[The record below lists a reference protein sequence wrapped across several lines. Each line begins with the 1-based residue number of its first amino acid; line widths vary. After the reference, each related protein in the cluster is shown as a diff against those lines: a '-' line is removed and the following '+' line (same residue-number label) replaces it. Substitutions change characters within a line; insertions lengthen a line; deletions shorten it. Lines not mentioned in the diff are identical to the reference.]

1 MRIKSLVAPVALAAA
16 AALLLSGCVNNE
28 EAPATGGGGGAGV
41 SVDEASVALLPDDI
55 KEAGKLVIG
64 TDANYAPNEYKD
76 PDGKVIGWEI
86 DLIDAMAAKLGL
98 ETEYK
103 SSQFDNIIPSIVG
116 GKLDFG
122 LSSFTDTVEREE
134 KVDFINYYTAGV
146 QWASTVGTEVDPN
159 NACGLKVA
167 VQSTTF
173 QDTEEVPAKSDAC
186 VAAGKEPIEKL
197 QFEAQDAAAN
207 AVALGQADAFS
218 ADSPVTLY
226 AIAQNPDKLQAAGE
240 TFDEAPYGLPI
251 AKDSELTE
259 AIVSAFEALIADG
272 TYTEI
277 LDEWGVAAGGL
288 DEITINA
295 ASKG

>member
-1 MRIKSLVAPVALAAA
+1 MRRKSLVAPLALAAA

-55 KEAGKLVIG
+55 KDAGKLVIG
-64 TDANYAPNEYKD
+64 TDPNYAPNEYKD
-76 PDGKVIGWEI
+76 PDGKPIGWEI

-116 GKLDFG
+116 NKLDFG

-134 KVDFINYYTAGV
+134 KVDFINYYTAGI
-146 QWASTVGTEVDPN
+146 QWASPAGTEVDPN

-167 VQSTTF
+167 VQATTY
-173 QDTEEVPAKSDAC
+173 QDTEEIPAKSDAC
-186 VAAGKEPIEKL
+186 VAAGKAPIEKL

-207 AVALGQADAFS
+207 AVVLGQADAFS
-218 ADSPVTLY
+218 ADSPVTGY
-226 AIAQNPDKLQAAGE
+226 AIAQTDGKMQAAGE
-240 TFDEAPYGLPI
+240 TFDVAPYGLPI

-259 AIVSAFEALIADG
+259 ALVSALQSMIDDG
-272 TYTEI
+272 TYKDI
-277 LDEWGVAAGGL
+277 LDEWGVTDGSV

>member
-1 MRIKSLVAPVALAAA
+1 MRIKTFVAPFALAAA
-16 AALLLSGCVNNE
+16 AALVLTGCVNNE
-28 EAPATGGGGGAGV
+28 AAPSKGGDGGSGV

-55 KEAGKLVIG
+55 KDAGKLVIG

-86 DLIDAMAAKLGL
+86 DLIDAAAAKLGL

-116 GKLDFG
+116 NKLDFG
-122 LSSFTDTVEREE
+122 LSSFTDTLEREE

-146 QWASTVGTEVDPN
+146 QWASTKGTEVDPD

-226 AIAQNPDKLQAAGE
+226 AIAQNSDKLQAAGE

-259 AIVSAFEALIADG
+259 ALVSALQALIDDG
-272 TYTEI
+272 TYEEI
-277 LDEWGVAAGGL
+277 LDEWGVADGGL

>member
-1 MRIKSLVAPVALAAA
+1 MRRKSLVAPLALAAA
-16 AALLLSGCVNNE
+16 AALVLTGCVNNE

-55 KEAGKLVIG
+55 KEEGKLVIG
-64 TDANYAPNEYKD
+64 TDANYAPNEFKD

-103 SSQFDNIIPSIVG
+103 ASQFDNIIPSIVG
-116 GKLDFG
+116 NKLDFG

-134 KVDFINYYTAGV
+134 QVDFINYYTAGV
-146 QWASTVGTEVDPN
+146 QWASRAGEEVDPN

-167 VQSTTF
+167 VQATTF

-207 AVALGQADAFS
+207 AVVLGQADAFS

-226 AIAQNPDKLQAAGE
+226 AIAQTDGKLQAAGE

-259 AIVSAFEALIADG
+259 AIVSALESLIADG
-272 TYTEI
+272 TYEEI
-277 LDEWGVAAGGL
+277 LAEWGVADGGV

>member
-1 MRIKSLVAPVALAAA
+1 MRMKTLVAPLALAAA
-16 AALLLSGCVNNE
+16 AALVLTGCVNNE
-28 EAPATGGGGGAGV
+28 TAPTTGGDGGSGV

-76 PDGKVIGWEI
+76 PDGNVIGWEI

-103 SSQFDNIIPSIVG
+103 SSQFDNIIPSILG
-116 GKLDFG
+116 NKLDFG
-122 LSSFTDTVEREE
+122 LSSFTDTLEREE

-146 QWASTVGTEVDPN
+146 QWASTKGTEVDPN

-186 VAAGKEPIEKL
+186 VAAGKEPIQKL

-218 ADSPVTLY
+218 ADSPVTLF
-226 AIAQNPDKLQAAGE
+226 AIAQNSDKLQAAGE

-259 AIVSAFEALIADG
+259 AIVSAFESLLADG

-277 LDEWGVAAGGL
+277 LDEWGVADGGL

>member
-1 MRIKSLVAPVALAAA
+1 MLRKSLVGPLALAAA

-64 TDANYAPNEYKD
+64 TDANYPPNEYKD
-76 PDGKVIGWEI
+76 PNGKVIGWEI

-103 SSQFDNIIPSIVG
+103 ASQFDNIIPSIVG
-116 GKLDFG
+116 NKLDFG

-146 QWASTVGTEVDPN
+146 QWASTKGTDVDPN

-226 AIAQNPDKLQAAGE
+226 AIAQNDDKLQAAGE

-259 AIVSAFEALIADG
+259 AIVSALEALIADG

-277 LDEWGVAAGGL
+277 LDEWGVANGGL
-288 DEITINA
+288 EEITINA

>member
-1 MRIKSLVAPVALAAA
+1 MRMKSLVAPLALAAA
-16 AALLLSGCVNNE
+16 AALVLTGCVNNE
-28 EAPATGGGGGAGV
+28 TAPTTGGDGGSGV

-64 TDANYAPNEYKD
+64 TDPNYAPNEYKD
-76 PDGKVIGWEI
+76 SAGNPIGWEI

-98 ETEYK
+98 TTEYK

-116 GKLDFG
+116 NKLDFG

-134 KVDFINYYTAGV
+134 KVDFINYYTAGI
-146 QWASTVGTEVDPN
+146 QWASRAGEEIDPN
-159 NACGLKVA
+159 DACGLKVA
-167 VQSTTF
+167 VQATTY

-186 VAAGKEPIEKL
+186 VAAGKEPIQKL

-207 AVALGQADAFS
+207 AVVLGQADAFT

-226 AIAQNPDKLQAAGE
+226 AIAQTEGKMQAAGE
-240 TFDEAPYGLPI
+240 TFDVAPYGLPI
-251 AKDSELTE
+251 AKDGELTD
-259 AIVSAFEALIADG
+259 AIVSALQSMIDDG
-272 TYTEI
+272 TYQDI
-277 LDEWGVAAGGL
+277 LDEWGVADGGI

>member
-1 MRIKSLVAPVALAAA
+1 MRIKTFVAPLALAAA
-16 AALLLSGCVNNE
+16 AALLLTGCVNNE
-28 EAPATGGGGGAGV
+28 TAPSKGGDGASGV

-64 TDANYAPNEYKD
+64 TDANYPPNEYKD
-76 PDGKVIGWEI
+76 SDGTVIGWEI

-103 SSQFDNIIPSIVG
+103 ASQFDNIIPSIVG
-116 GKLDFG
+116 NKLDFG
-122 LSSFTDTVEREE
+122 LSSFTDTIEREE
-134 KVDFINYYTAGV
+134 QVDFVNYYTAGV
-146 QWASTVGTEVDPN
+146 QWASTKGTEVDPN

-226 AIAQNPDKLQAAGE
+226 AIAQNGDKLQAAGE

-277 LDEWGVAAGGL
+277 LDEWGVADGGL

>member
-1 MRIKSLVAPVALAAA
+1 MRIKTFVAPFALAAA
-16 AALLLSGCVNNE
+16 AALVLTGCVNNVA
-28 EAPATGGGGGAGV
+28 APSKGGDGGSGV

-55 KEAGKLVIG
+55 KDAGKLVIG

-86 DLIDAMAAKLGL
+86 DLIDAAAAKLGL

-116 GKLDFG
+116 NKLDFG
-122 LSSFTDTVEREE
+122 LSSFTDTLEREE

-146 QWASTVGTEVDPN
+146 QWASTKGTEVDPD

-226 AIAQNPDKLQAAGE
+226 AIAQNSDKLQAAGE

-259 AIVSAFEALIADG
+259 ALVSALQALIDDG
-272 TYTEI
+272 TYEEI
-277 LDEWGVAAGGL
+277 LDEWGVADGGL

>member
-1 MRIKSLVAPVALAAA
+1 MLRKSLVGPLALAAA

-28 EAPATGGGGGAGV
+28 EAPATGGGGGAGI

-64 TDANYAPNEYKD
+64 TDANYPPNEYKD
-76 PDGKVIGWEI
+76 PNGKVIGWEI

-103 SSQFDNIIPSIVG
+103 ASQFDNIIPSIVG
-116 GKLDFG
+116 NKLDFG

-146 QWASTVGTEVDPN
+146 QWASTKGTDVDPN

-226 AIAQNPDKLQAAGE
+226 AIAQNDDKLQAAGE

-259 AIVSAFEALIADG
+259 AIVSALEALIADG

-277 LDEWGVAAGGL
+277 LDEWGVANGGL
-288 DEITINA
+288 EEITINA

>member
-1 MRIKSLVAPVALAAA
+1 MRRKTLVAPLALAAA
-16 AALLLSGCVNNE
+16 AALVLTGCVNNE

-55 KEAGKLVIG
+55 KEEGKLVIG
-64 TDANYAPNEYKD
+64 TDANYAPNEFKD

-86 DLIDAMAAKLGL
+86 DLIDAVAAKLGL

-103 SSQFDNIIPSIVG
+103 ASQFDNIIPSIVG
-116 GKLDFG
+116 NKLDFG

-134 KVDFINYYTAGV
+134 QVDFINYYTAGV
-146 QWASTVGTEVDPN
+146 QWASRAGEEVDPN

-167 VQSTTF
+167 VQATTF
-173 QDTEEVPAKSDAC
+173 QDTAEVPAKSDAC

-207 AVALGQADAFS
+207 AVVLGQADAFS

-226 AIAQNPDKLQAAGE
+226 AIAQTDGKLQAAGE

-259 AIVSAFEALIADG
+259 ALVSALEALIEDG
-272 TYTEI
+272 TYEEI
-277 LDEWGVAAGGL
+277 LDEWGVADGGI

>member
-1 MRIKSLVAPVALAAA
+1 MRRKSLVAPLALAAA

-55 KEAGKLVIG
+55 AEAGKLVIG
-64 TDANYAPNEYKD
+64 TDANYAPNEFKD

-103 SSQFDNIIPSIVG
+103 ASQFDNIIPSIVG
-116 GKLDFG
+116 NKLDFG

-134 KVDFINYYTAGV
+134 QVDFVNYYTAGV
-146 QWASTVGTEVDPN
+146 QWASRAGEEVDPD

-167 VQSTTF
+167 VQATTF

-207 AVALGQADAFS
+207 AVVLGQADAFS

-226 AIAQNPDKLQAAGE
+226 AIAQTDGKLQAAGE

-251 AKDSELTE
+251 AKDSKLTE
-259 AIVSAFEALIADG
+259 AIVSALQSMIDDG
-272 TYTEI
+272 TYEEI
-277 LDEWGVAAGGL
+277 LDEWGVADGGIE
-288 DEITINA
+288 EITINA

>member
-1 MRIKSLVAPVALAAA
+1 MRIKTFVAPFALAAA
-16 AALLLSGCVNNE
+16 AALVLTGCVNNE
-28 EAPATGGGGGAGV
+28 AAPSKGGDGGSGV

-55 KEAGKLVIG
+55 KDAGKLVIG

-86 DLIDAMAAKLGL
+86 DLIDAAAAKLGL

-116 GKLDFG
+116 NKLDFG
-122 LSSFTDTVEREE
+122 LSSFTDTLEREE

-146 QWASTVGTEVDPN
+146 QWASTKGTEVDPD

-226 AIAQNPDKLQAAGE
+226 AIAQNSDKLQAAGE
-240 TFDEAPYGLPI
+240 TFDEAPNGLPI

-259 AIVSAFEALIADG
+259 ALVSALQALIDDG
-272 TYTEI
+272 TYEEI
-277 LDEWGVAAGGL
+277 LDEWGVADGGL

>member
-1 MRIKSLVAPVALAAA
+1 MLRKSLVGPLALAAA

-28 EAPATGGGGGAGV
+28 EAPATGGGGGAGI

-64 TDANYAPNEYKD
+64 TDANYPPNEYKD
-76 PDGKVIGWEI
+76 PNGKVIGWEI

-103 SSQFDNIIPSIVG
+103 ASQFDNIIPSIVG
-116 GKLDFG
+116 NKLDFG

-146 QWASTVGTEVDPN
+146 QWASTKGTDVDPN

-167 VQSTTF
+167 VQATTF

-226 AIAQNPDKLQAAGE
+226 AIAQNDDKLQAAGE

-259 AIVSAFEALIADG
+259 AIVSALEALIADG

-277 LDEWGVAAGGL
+277 LDEWGVANGGL
-288 DEITINA
+288 EEITINA

>member
-1 MRIKSLVAPVALAAA
+1 MRRKSLVAPLALAAA
-16 AALLLSGCVNNE
+16 AALVLTGCVNNE

-64 TDANYAPNEYKD
+64 TDANYAPNEFKD

-103 SSQFDNIIPSIVG
+103 ASQFDNIIPSIVG
-116 GKLDFG
+116 NKLDFG

-134 KVDFINYYTAGV
+134 QVDFINYYTAGV
-146 QWASTVGTEVDPN
+146 QWASRAGEEVDPN
-159 NACGLKVA
+159 NACGIKVA
-167 VQSTTF
+167 VQATTF

-207 AVALGQADAFS
+207 AVVLGQADAFS

-226 AIAQNPDKLQAAGE
+226 AIAQTDGKLQAAGE
-240 TFDEAPYGLPI
+240 TFDVAPYGLPI

-259 AIVSAFEALIADG
+259 AIVSALQSMIDDG
-272 TYTEI
+272 TYEEI
-277 LDEWGVAAGGL
+277 LDEWGVADGGI